1 VSIGAA
7 PAEYDRARL
16 VGLLS
21 TWTDVPVDTGSPG
34 VEHPVTRDE
43 FPYMGRRNFAI
54 HRRVLR
60 RWLANA
66 GDVLE
71 VGAGCGNHT
80 VALSRGRRRITVG
93 DISSVQLD
101 AHRRFVGAGPAEQAV
116 AARVVLDVTELPF
129 PDNTFDASLA
139 LGGPLSYVFDR
150 AAQGIAELLRVTR
163 PGGRVVISVMSPG
176 WITSPH
182 MGYGGP
188 GSDPATFREMLR
200 TDDVNPPG
208 NAFAGHRFRCYTWQR
223 LEALL
228 AAANCIVRDRLVSHI
243 DGVPRNLSLDRY
255 MELARR
261 PEHLDATRGYLI
273 AVVEKRAA
281 D

>member
-1 VSIGAA
+1 MSIGTV
-7 PAEYDRARL
+7 PAGYDPDRL

-21 TWTDVPVDTGSPG
+21 TWTDIPVDTGSPG
-34 VEHPVTRDE
+34 AEHPVTRDE
-43 FPYMGRRNFAI
+43 FPYMGRRSFAI
-54 HRRVLR
+54 HRQVLR
-60 RWLANA
+60 QWLGTAS
-66 GDVLE
+66 DVLE

-80 VALSRGRRRITVG
+80 VALSRRGRRITVG

-101 AHRRFVGAGPAEQAV
+101 AHREFVGAGPAEEAV
-116 AARVVLDVTELPF
+116 AARVVLDVTGLPF

-163 PGGRVVISVMSPG
+163 PRGLVVVSVMSPG

-182 MGYGGP
+182 MGYGEP
-188 GSDPATFREMLR
+188 GADPATFREMLR
-200 TDDVNPPG
+200 TGDVNPPG
-208 NAFAGHRFRCYTWQR
+208 DGFAGHRFRCYTWQR
-223 LEALL
+223 LEELL
-228 AAANCIVRDRLVSHI
+228 ASADCTVRDRLVSHI
-243 DGVPRNLSLDRY
+243 DGVPRNLSVDRY

-273 AVVEKRAA
+273 AVVEKCVAR
-281 D
+281 